1 MKRSLVYI
9 ISVVL
14 ATVSCINEK
23 TEGADLAAGDLIPD
37 FTVTVNDGTELT
49 GAMLRETP
57 SCIMFFHTSCP
68 DCRQALPVMQ
78 KIYDEY
84 ASIGVRFAL
93 ISREEESDTIAAFWK
108 EHGLTMPYSA
118 QKTRKIYNLFAQTRV
133 PRIYVCEK
141 GGTIRF
147 IHTDAPIPGFEDL
160 DKEIS
165 CICGTCKE

>member
-1 MKRSLVYI
+1 MRRQR
-9 ISVVL
+9 
-14 ATVSCINEK
+14 
-23 TEGADLAAGDLIPD
+23 G
-37 FTVTVNDGTELT
+37 
-49 GAMLRETP
+49 R
-57 SCIMFFHTSCP
+57 TS
-68 DCRQALPVMQ
+68 LPVMQ

-84 ASIGVRFAL
+84 ASKGVRFAL
-93 ISREEESDTIAAFWK
+93 ISREEEGDTIATFWK

-147 IHTDAPIPGFEDL
+147 IHTDAPVPEFEDL

>member
-37 FTVTVNDGTELT
+37 FTVTMNDGTELT

-84 ASIGVRFAL
+84 ASKGVRFAL
-93 ISREEESDTIAAFWK
+93 ISREEEGDTIAAFWK

-147 IHTDAPIPGFEDL
+147 IHTDAPVPEFEDL

>member
-37 FTVTVNDGTELT
+37 FTVTMNDGTELT
-49 GAMLRETP
+49 GAMLREAP

-84 ASIGVRFAL
+84 ASKGVRFAL
-93 ISREEESDTIAAFWK
+93 ISREEE
-108 EHGLTMPYSA
+108 
-118 QKTRKIYNLFAQTRV
+118 
-133 PRIYVCEK
+133 

-147 IHTDAPIPGFEDL
+147 IHTDYPVPEFEEL

-165 CICGTCKE
+165 CCGVQL